1 MGANRRKPYPQIG
14 VERVKAAKLLE
25 ALQNH
30 ALRMPDSEMSATQI
44 QAAKIL
50 LAKVIPDQKAV
61 EHSGSV
67 EHDINARFIEV
78 TRKAERD
85 G

>member
-1 MGANRRKPYPQIG
+1 MGKRTKPYPDAWRDH
-14 VERVKAAKLLE
+14 VDAKGIRDR
-25 ALQNH
+25 LQNH
-30 ALRMPDSEMSATQI
+30 VLNGTEMSATQI

-50 LAKVIPDQKAV
+50 LAKIIPDQKAV

>member
-1 MGANRRKPYPQIG
+1 MT
-14 VERVKAAKLLE
+14 
-25 ALQNH
+25 
-30 ALRMPDSEMSATQI
+30 ATQI

-78 TRKAERD
+78 TRKVERD

>member
-1 MGANRRKPYPQIG
+1 MAARKTLAHAEEVRKRIQASQLIN
-14 VERVKAAKLLE
+14 
-25 ALQNH
+25 ALQNR
-30 ALRMPDSEMSATQI
+30 ALGKNKMDATAVNAARVLLSKVVPD
-44 QAAKIL
+44 L
-50 LAKVIPDQKAV
+50 KAI

-78 TRKAERD
+78 TRKDERD